1 MKMLNIATTIIDFGV
16 KPEAIL
22 SRSMPPEIQSL
33 IKSTDAM
40 RSSGFQEVLGYKG
53 RKLILSA
60 GGSWDGKKFIVDSV
74 GGILNGEHIYWKKG
88 GKVERVNKKSNK
100 AGVEKQS
107 SEGAPK
113 ELIGFLKDIQAKIP
127 KAIKEL
133 ETGNYGRSTSVTS
146 FLVGKLIRTPQEDW
160 YTEMFE

>member
-1 MKMLNIATTIIDFGV
+1 MKMLNIATTIIDLGV

-33 IKSTDAM
+33 IKSTDEM

-88 GKVERVNKKSNK
+88 GKVERVNKKSNNAEKVINIPLSIAEMNVIWLALSGYK
-100 AGVEKQS
+100 AGSGSAWVRDKEK
-107 SEGAPK
+107 A
-113 ELIGFLKDIQAKIP
+113 GFDYKGLLSKFFKYI
-127 KAIKEL
+127 
-133 ETGNYGRSTSVTS
+133 
-146 FLVGKLIRTPQEDW
+146 
-160 YTEMFE
+160 